1 MKKRLISILALALA
15 ALFLATGCGS
25 SGKTLIKSPG
35 GKISVNVY
43 ELYLSRMK
51 GTLARAGENVNSAAY
66 WEQYTSLDGETLA
79 DYYEGRVLEGLKQ
92 IAAALCLYDELGLK
106 LPAETKKDIDEWIDG
121 LVESVGGG
129 SKAVLN
135 SVLASYGANIE
146 TLREASLIEAKIEQ
160 LKTELYGEN
169 ASKVL
174 STAKEEFYQLTYY
187 RGKQMLIANYYHE
200 YDTDADGRMIYY
212 KTNADGTIDK
222 GQIAYDTAA
231 TAETDGEGNTVY
243 KTFGAIAYDTA
254 ATASADRD
262 AVGDIVYYTADGKI
276 AYDTANGV
284 AAAVKNGEG
293 ETVPE
298 LDKNGDRVYRKW
310 VTAYDAANGAP
321 YYHLD
326 KNGDN
331 VIAYYTEAEMSKR
344 LWIAERIC
352 ADCKGNEP
360 LFDAYTEEFSDN
372 TAFNETY
379 APNGLY
385 FAAGTTTS
393 DTVFHTISTEL
404 AKLEIGELSVLASDS
419 GYYIIMRVA
428 LDEGAWQ
435 AEENAAWF
443 TALNTLVVEYML
455 QKRTA
460 AYMEQIKL
468 DEALLA
474 TVDITKVAANN
485 YY

>member
-1 MKKRLISILALALA
+1 MKKRLICAITLLLA

-25 SGKTLIKSPG
+25 SGKTLIKVRG
-35 GKISVNVY
+35 AKISVNVY

-51 GTLARAGENVNSAAY
+51 GTLAQAGENVNSASY
-66 WEQYTSLDGETLA
+66 WEQYTSLDGQTLA
-79 DYYEGRVLEGLKQ
+79 DYYEGKVLESLKQ
-92 IAAALCLYDELGLK
+92 IAAALYLYDELGLK
-106 LPAETKKDIDEWIDG
+106 LPAETKKDIDAWIDG

-129 SKAVLN
+129 SKAVFN

-146 TLREASLIEAKIEQ
+146 TLREAAVIEAKIDQ
-160 LKTELYGEN
+160 LKTELYGED

-200 YDTDADGRMIYY
+200 YDTDADGRMVYY
-212 KTNADGTIDK
+212 QANASGAADK
-222 GQIAYDTAA
+222 EHIAYDTAA
-231 TAETDGEGNTVY
+231 TAETDGAGNTVY

-254 ATASADRD
+254 ATATEDRD

-284 AAAVKNGEG
+284 AATVKNGAG

-310 VTAYDAANGAP
+310 VTAYDTANGVP

-331 VIAYYTEAEMSKR
+331 VIAYYTAAEMSKR
-344 LWIAERIC
+344 LWLAERIC

-360 LFDAYTEEFSDN
+360 LFDAYMEEFSDN
-372 TAFNETY
+372 AAFNETY

-385 FAAGTTTS
+385 FSAGTYTS
-393 DTVFHTISTEL
+393 DTIFYTISTEL
-404 AKLEIGELSVLASDS
+404 AKLEIGELNVLSSDS

-428 LDEGAWQ
+428 LDEGAWK

-443 TALNTLVVEYML
+443 TTLNTLVVEYML

-460 AYMEQIKL
+460 EYMEYVKL
-468 DEALLA
+468 DESLLA
-474 TVDITKVAANN
+474 AVDITKVAANN